1 MSEALV
7 IRTAD
12 QDDISTIG
20 YLAHQ
25 IWPSAYQDILSPEQL
40 EYMLQLFYSPAA
52 LEHQILESDHR
63 FIIAEIDLEEVGFA
77 SFSAINDATWKLH
90 KLYVLPGLQ
99 GKGIGRAL
107 VDMVEEEVRTH
118 NGAHLVLNVNKN
130 NPAIHF
136 YESLGFSIEKEQV
149 IDIGHG
155 YVMDDYVMGK
165 DV

>member
-12 QDDISTIG
+12 QDDIATIG

-25 IWPSAYQDILSPEQL
+25 IWPASYQDILTQEQL
-40 EYMLQLFYSPAA
+40 DYMLQLFYSPDA
-52 LEHQILESDHR
+52 LGKQILQLKHR

-77 SFSAINDATWKLH
+77 SYSPVDASTWKLH
-90 KLYVLPGLQ
+90 KLYVLPWLQ
-99 GKGIGRAL
+99 GKGVGRAL

-118 NGAHLVLNVNKN
+118 NGAHLILNVNKHN
-130 NPAIHF
+130 KAIRF
-136 YESLGFSIEKEQV
+136 YESLGFNIEKEET

-155 YVMDDYVMGK
+155 FIMDDYVMGK
-165 DV
+165 NV

>member
-7 IRTAD
+7 IRSAD
-12 QDDISTIG
+12 HDDIPIIG

-25 IWPSAYQDILSPEQL
+25 IWPQTYSDILSPEQI
-40 EYMLQLFYSPAA
+40 EYMLQLNYSPEA
-52 LEHQILESDHR
+52 LEDQIVHKQHR
-63 FIIAEIDLEEVGFA
+63 FVIAEIDLEEVGFA
-77 SFSAINDATWKLH
+77 SFGPVTESVWKLH

-99 GKGIGRAL
+99 GKGVGRAL

-118 NGAHLVLNVNKN
+118 NGAHLLLNVNKYN
-130 NPAIHF
+130 KARYF
-136 YESLGFSIEKEQV
+136 YEALGFRIEKEEV
-149 IDIGHG
+149 NDIGHG